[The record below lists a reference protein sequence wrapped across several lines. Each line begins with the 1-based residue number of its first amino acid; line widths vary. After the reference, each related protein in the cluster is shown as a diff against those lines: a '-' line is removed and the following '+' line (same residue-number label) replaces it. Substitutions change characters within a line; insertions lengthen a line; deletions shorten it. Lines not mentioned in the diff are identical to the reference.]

1 MLHQYADNVNVSVT
15 CFSGS
20 VLHQYADNMNVSV
33 TCFSGS
39 VLHQYADNMNVSDMF
54 QWQCV
59 TSVC

>member
-1 MLHQYADNVNVSVT
+1 MCLT